1 MSNLSQFLNGVSPKA
16 QYFSASGTFVKP
28 ALTNWVTALLVGG
41 GQGGTGNFCFRLG
54 GSGAETKFMP
64 LYLTANSTITIGAG
78 STVGLYGGNTTAT
91 NNGPFT
97 AVAHGGGVMGRVAG
111 YYLNGTTS
119 VRCGLSGTFGTVLS
133 ATGGAGSFF
142 CNGYFAG
149 HSICI
154 ATCTSSGGGG
164 SFGPGGSYQASASL
178 GGGGGG
184 GGSVTTGGN
193 GLALIFYMG

>member
-78 STVGLYGGNTTAT
+78 STGGLYGGNTTAT

-111 YYLNGTTS
+111 SAVTNGNS
-119 VRCGLSGTFGTVLS
+119 VRCGLTGTFGSVLS
-133 ATGGAGSFF
+133 ATGGAGANCGIS
-142 CNGYFAG
+142 AG